1 MDFLND
7 AIDPMLLLLLL
18 SPLIIIDLGARVYA
32 IIDMHKTQRVLRGSK
47 TMWLVLVI
55 LVNFAWVA
63 YFLAGR
69 DES

>member
-1 MDFLND
+1 MDLLND

-18 SPLIIIDLGARVYA
+18 SPLVIIDLGARVYA
-32 IIDMHKTQRVLRGSK
+32 IIDMHKAGRVLRGSK